1 MARSGVEL
9 ATAYY
14 SLVPS
19 MDGTASAVNS
29 QLGLVSAAGAKAG
42 RTGGAALGAGLIGG
56 LKVAGVIGAAIG
68 IASAASTVA
77 GYFSDSIGLASD
89 LQESANALSVT
100 YGEQAEAIG
109 ILGDT
114 AADRLGL
121 SKIAFNDLATRFSS
135 FAGTIAGEG
144 GDVVGV
150 IDDLTTRGSDFASVY
165 NLDVSDALQLFQSGL
180 AGESEPLRKFGLD
193 LSAAAV
199 EAFAMANGIGE
210 SGRELTEAEKVQA
223 RYGLLMEST
232 EKTAG
237 DFANTQDGLANS
249 TKTAN
254 ARFED
259 AQAAIGEALL
269 PAAEKFADW
278 ILKDGVPLTE
288 KLVDLF
294 IKFEPAISATADG
307 LIYVLDYLADNTA
320 TAVAFFD
327 AVEDGK
333 LTIEEIA
340 QVLFQLPEPLQEA
353 VFGIAQ
359 FVVGAMSN
367 VTNFAITGINTLLGF
382 VNSVLDRL
390 RPVASFMNDIFGG
403 NLSVPRLKLL
413 NYLPDMSGQ
422 TLGVVK
428 DFYKPKG
435 VSRGGK
441 FALADGGYVTAR
453 PGGVAATVGEG
464 RYDEAVIPLS
474 PSVLSKLG
482 AAIGGAGNG
491 MTLHYNNY
499 GSPGMSS
506 TEELFAAGRRLK
518 ARMA

>member
-29 QLGLVSAAGAKAG
+29 QLGVVSAAGAKAG
-42 RTGGAALGAGLIGG
+42 KTGGAALGAGLVGG
-56 LKVAGVIGAAIG
+56 LKVAGVIGAALG
-68 IASAASTVA
+68 IASAASDVA
-77 GYFSDSIGLASD
+77 NYFSDSIGLASD

-100 YGEQAEAIG
+100 YGEQAGAIG
-109 ILGDT
+109 KLGDT

-165 NLDVSDALQLFQSGL
+165 NLEAADALQLFQSGL
-180 AGESEPLRKFGLD
+180 SGESEPLRKFGLD

-278 ILKDGVPLTE
+278 MLKDGVPLVE
-288 KLVDLF
+288 KLADVF
-294 IKFEPAISATADG
+294 IKLEPALSVAADG
-307 LIYVLDYLADNTA
+307 LIYVIDYLASNTA
-320 TAVAFFD
+320 ATTEFFGAF
-327 AVEDGK
+327 EDGK
-333 LTIEEIA
+333 LTIDEVA
-340 QVLFQLPEPLQEA
+340 QAFLELPEPVQEA
-353 VFGIAQ
+353 AFAIGQV
-359 FVVGAMSN
+359 VVGAMRG
-367 VTNFAITGINTLLGF
+367 VTNFAISGINNLIDFINT
-382 VNSVLDRL
+382 VLDRL
-390 RPVASFMNDIFGG
+390 RPVASFMNDLFGT
-403 NLSVPRLKLL
+403 NLSIPRLTSL
-413 NYLPDMSGQ
+413 NYLSENSGIS
-422 TLGVVK
+422 LDGLRESL
-428 DFYKPKG
+428 KPKG
-435 VSRGGK
+435 SSRGGT
-441 FALADGGYVTAR
+441 FTLAEGGYVSAR

-474 PSVLSKLG
+474 PSVLAQLG
-482 AAIGGAGNG
+482 AAISGGVGRG
-491 MTLHYNNY
+491 ITLINPDPYVLLNQLEQRI
-499 GSPGMSS
+499 G
-506 TEELFAAGRRLK
+506 GRLAVTR
-518 ARMA
+518 